1 MKSEDVRV
9 GSLVEIVRSSCWSS
23 DPTGGKHQLADTGKI
38 GLVLRKDRSYNSY
51 LVLVED
57 RSLVFNSYEFEVLSE
72 D

>member
-38 GLVLRKDRSYNSY
+38 GLVLRKDRS
-51 LVLVED
+51 
-57 RSLVFNSYEFEVLSE
+57 LVFNSYEFEVLSE